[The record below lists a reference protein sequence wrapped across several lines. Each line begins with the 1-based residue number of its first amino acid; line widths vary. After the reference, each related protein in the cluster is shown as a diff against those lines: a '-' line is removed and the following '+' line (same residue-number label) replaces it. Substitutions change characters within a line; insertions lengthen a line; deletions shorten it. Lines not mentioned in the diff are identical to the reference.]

1 MFSRLVFIAC
11 KVRCQFGEKQT
22 SVHNGKGLK
31 PCEIGRIMFNKTITT
46 LATGLVALIMTVL
59 AQAFNQV
66 VQGSS
71 SCQLTDKNRY
81 LEENSTTFSKH
92 LCQIVPI
99 PIPPEVL
106 TTRVL
111 SLTNPFVMR
120 QHADPTT
127 PKKNGK
133 TSYTVRIRVLGYPPL
148 TKTFSTHREAIS

>member
-1 MFSRLVFIAC
+1 
-11 KVRCQFGEKQT
+11 
-22 SVHNGKGLK
+22 
-31 PCEIGRIMFNKTITT
+31 MFNKTITT

-106 TTRVL
+106 TKRVL

-148 TKTFSTHREAIS
+148 TKTFSTHREAINWGKTAEGDLLA